1 MTWKGASCY
10 CPEGKQAVGERCV
23 DANECA
29 EDDTCDQ
36 SCTNLPGTYKC
47 GCMPGSYFHFQL
59 SFILGL
65 TKKFDLKGT
74 CTSFELEHM
83 SYTSFELEHVGYN

>member
-1 MTWKGASCY
+1 MSQDCGGLECSYACRMTWKGASCY

-47 GCMPGSYFHFQL
+47 GCMPGSYLHFQQ
-59 SFILGL
+59 SYIL
-65 TKKFDLKGT
+65 T
-74 CTSFELEHM
+74 
-83 SYTSFELEHVGYN
+83 